1 MSLASEARQGI
12 HHPPRARLI
21 AARATGRRLAA
32 GLPLL
37 LAVLMYAE
45 TLRSPWQYDDWV
57 TVAGN
62 PALASL
68 RSALSPADMSEGY
81 RPVTAASYA
90 VDAAWERVAPGLVAR
105 DSTVPFHATNVAIH
119 GIVVLLVAALAL
131 RWWADPLAAGLAA
144 AVVAVHPFN
153 AEAVNYVSARAS
165 LLAACWELAALGAY
179 TLWVGSSRRR
189 GAWLAASL
197 GASAL
202 ALGAKESAVTLPVLL
217 WLVDRLVIAPDLG
230 WRARARRQWPWWG
243 LVAAYLLVRLFAFT
257 DVSGGADY
265 SEGARIAAWRTGL
278 AVVWMGA
285 RDWLWPFRLGVDHGV
300 EVVSIEAGIGAA
312 ALTLVVLVLTV
323 WGWSRRRTFIVLAP
337 WWWAIA
343 AVPAMILPFI
353 THVALYQENRFYLS
367 GVGLAWGA
375 GWMGAAGWRWARAR
389 WGAGVPAILG
399 VLILAGLVVM
409 THARNVVWKTEI
421 ALWTDAVKTAPGSAL
436 AHNMLGA
443 AYLAERR
450 SGPAVPV
457 LEEAVR
463 LDPAYPRAASN
474 LGAAYA
480 MQGRW
485 DEAIARF
492 RRALALDPAFHHAR
506 RNLADAYERT
516 GRRREA
522 LAEYDALRRAMPDDV
537 EVSLRF
543 GATALRLEE
552 WSRAEEAFRAIL
564 ERDGRSSAA
573 LFNLGL
579 VEEGRARWDEASR
592 YYRLA
597 LAVDASDP
605 DGHFRLGLLASRAGR
620 DDEAV
625 SEYEAALT
633 LAPDHYLAHANLARV
648 YEGRG
653 QADLAAEHYRRFL
666 AAAPGTADWAEAR
679 RSAEARLRELL
690 RPRGRVA
697 PRPSPDSP
705 SRPPRSA
712 AGP

>member
-1 MSLASEARQGI
+1 MVTDSEDARS
-12 HHPPRARLI
+12 
-21 AARATGRRLAA
+21 TGRRLSAV
-32 GLPLL
+32 LPLL

-57 TVAGN
+57 TVVGN

-68 RSALSPADMSEGY
+68 RSALSPADTSEGY

-119 GIVVLLVAALAL
+119 GLVVLLVAALAL
-131 RWWADPLAAGLAA
+131 RWWKDPLAAGLAA

-165 LLAACWELAALGAY
+165 LLAACGALLALGAY
-179 TLWVGSSRRR
+179 TLWVESSKRR

-243 LVAAYLLVRLFAFT
+243 LVAVFLGVRFFAFT
-257 DVSGGADY
+257 DVSGGSGY
-265 SEGARIAAWRTGL
+265 SEGARGAALRTGL

-285 RDWLWPFRLGVDHGV
+285 RDWFWPFRLGVDHGV
-300 EVVSIEAGIGAA
+300 EVVSIEAGIGAV
-312 ALTLVVLVLTV
+312 ALTLVVLVSTA
-323 WGWSRRRTFIVLAP
+323 WAWSRRRRAGDPRDVFLVLAP

-375 GWMGAAGWRWARAR
+375 GWMGAVGWRWARMR

-399 VLILAGLVVM
+399 VLIVAGMIGM
-409 THARNVVWKTEI
+409 THARNAVWKTEV
-421 ALWTDAVKTAPGSAL
+421 ALWTDAVKTAPESAL
-436 AHNMLGA
+436 ARNMLGA
-443 AYLAERR
+443 AYLAEQRPD
-450 SGPAVPV
+450 PAVPV

-480 MQGRW
+480 MQRRW
-485 DEAIARF
+485 EEAIAQF
-492 RRALALDPAFHHAR
+492 RRALALEPAFDQAR

-516 GRRREA
+516 GRWREA
-522 LAEYDALRRAMPDDV
+522 LAEYAALRRAMSDDV
-537 EVSLRF
+537 EVLLRL
-543 GATALRLEE
+543 GGTALRLGE
-552 WSRAEEAFRAIL
+552 WSLAEEVFRAIL
-564 ERDGRSSAA
+564 DRDGRSYAA

-592 YYRLA
+592 YYRRA
-597 LAVDASDP
+597 LAVDGADP
-605 DGHFRLGLLASRAGR
+605 DAHFRLGLLASRVGR

-625 SEYEAALT
+625 SEYEAAIG
-633 LAPDHYLAHANLARV
+633 LAPDHYLSHANLARV
-648 YEGRG
+648 YDGRG
-653 QADLAAEHYRRFL
+653 QSDLAAEHYRRFL
-666 AAAPGTADWAEAR
+666 ASVPRTADWAEPR
-679 RSAEARLRELL
+679 RLAEARLGELVT
-690 RPRGRVA
+690 PQGRVA
-697 PRPSPDSP
+697 PRPAPDWP
-705 SRPPRSA
+705 VRPPRSA